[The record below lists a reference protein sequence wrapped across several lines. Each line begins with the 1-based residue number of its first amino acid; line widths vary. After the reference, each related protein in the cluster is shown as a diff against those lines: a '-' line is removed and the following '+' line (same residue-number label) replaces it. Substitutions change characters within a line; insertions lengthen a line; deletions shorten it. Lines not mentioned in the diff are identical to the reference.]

1 MEINKE
7 IIRQMNIRMAK
18 IEQDN
23 IKIRR
28 EEVQGKVLL
37 ESRE

>member
-28 EEVQGKVLL
+28 EEV
-37 ESRE
+37 